1 LHLHWLV
8 QDEGGLQM
16 SDEKRRFTRIPLKIN
31 AELTVNDVSYSIEE
45 ISNLSVG
52 GCQLAITKDL
62 EPETACRV
70 KISLSGTSDE
80 MSIMIEGEI
89 SRCDPGAV
97 AVKFT
102 RIDIDSLFHLHN
114 IIRYN
119 SPDPDTV
126 EKEIHEHPGLV

>member
-1 LHLHWLV
+1 
-8 QDEGGLQM
+8 M
-16 SDEKRRFTRIPLKIN
+16 SDEKRRSTRIPLKIN